1 MVGITRYFEL
11 DADMV
16 VMSCKFL
23 PRKSKRQTE
32 GGKTGRKLLIEA
44 RKRWHGSQPGWQ

>member
-1 MVGITRYFEL
+1 MLGITRYFEL

-23 PRKSKRQTE
+23 LRKSKRQIE

-44 RKRWHGSQPGWQ
+44 RRRCHGSQPGWQ